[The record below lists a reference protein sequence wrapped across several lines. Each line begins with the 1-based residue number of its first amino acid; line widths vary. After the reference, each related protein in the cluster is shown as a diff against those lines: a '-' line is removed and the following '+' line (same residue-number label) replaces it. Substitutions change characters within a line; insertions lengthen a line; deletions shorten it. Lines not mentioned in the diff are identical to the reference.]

1 MRTNLCGVPLLPVTI
16 GPIPGLKPA
25 LDADLL
31 TLREVLFERLGQ
43 TVPNHDTV
51 PVGPFLPLLG
61 LVGPVLTG
69 SQAEVAHRGAGSRAA
84 KLGIT
89 AKVPDQKDLVD
100 TTHGVPIQVAD
111 ARISRETGRDRS
123 RGRKEPAG
131 EMMTE
136 IPRGWHARPWKRKS

>member
-1 MRTNLCGVPLLPVTI
+1 M
-16 GPIPGLKPA
+16 KPA

-31 TLREVLFERLGQ
+31 TLREVPFERLGQ

-69 SQAEVAHRGAGSRAA
+69 SQAEVAHRGAGRRAA

-89 AKVPDQKDLVD
+89 AKGPDQKGLVD
-100 TTHGVPIQVAD
+100 TTHGVPIEVAD

-123 RGRKEPAG
+123 RGRKEPDG
-131 EMMTE
+131 KMITE
-136 IPRGWHARPWKRKS
+136 IPRGRYARPWRPKS